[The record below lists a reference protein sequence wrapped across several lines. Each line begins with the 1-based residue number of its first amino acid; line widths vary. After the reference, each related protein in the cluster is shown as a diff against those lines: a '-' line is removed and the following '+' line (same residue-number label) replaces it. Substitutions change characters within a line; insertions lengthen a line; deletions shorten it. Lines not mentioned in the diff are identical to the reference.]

1 MGGAKRIGIFGGSF
15 NPVHR
20 GHLMLTQWLLHEM
33 EFDEIWFM
41 VSPSNP
47 LKPLSGMLPEQ
58 QRLEMVRLAL
68 ENHPRMIPCDI
79 EFGMPRPSYTID
91 TLRELSR
98 RYPGYNFTL
107 IIGADN
113 WAVIDR
119 WKAADE
125 IIRDYGMV
133 VYPRLGSHVDA
144 ALLPEGVTL
153 SRAPV
158 IDVSSTM
165 IRNAIPRWGVLD
177 YFLTAGVKD
186 YIETNKLYNY
196 GKYLSNQH

>member
-47 LKPLSGMLPEQ
+47 LKPQEGMLPEQ

-68 ENHPRMIPCDI
+68 EKHPRMIPCDI
-79 EFGMPRPSYTID
+79 EFAMPRPSYTID

-98 RYPGYNFTL
+98 RYPDYNFTL

-125 IIRDYGMV
+125 IIRDYGIV
-133 VYPRLGSHVDA
+133 VYPRPGSRIDA
-144 ALLPEGVTL
+144 ASLPEGVTL

-158 IDVSSTM
+158 IEVSSTM
-165 IRNAIPRWGVLD
+165 LRNAIPRWGVLD
-177 YFLTAGVKD
+177 YFLTSGVKD

-196 GKYLSNQH
+196 GKSLSNKH